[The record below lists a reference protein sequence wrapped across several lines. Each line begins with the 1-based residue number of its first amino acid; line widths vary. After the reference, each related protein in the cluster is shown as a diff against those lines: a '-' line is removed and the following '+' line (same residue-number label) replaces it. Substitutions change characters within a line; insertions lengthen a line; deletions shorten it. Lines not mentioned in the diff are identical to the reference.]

1 MIFYLK
7 TQSFLL
13 RALSHHP
20 FGWPAAAPSTS
31 VVDRQKH
38 LFISSIFNRTKNK
51 LSLSSLSLKS
61 SVEKILIFQ
70 ACLQQFLQNF
80 LIEFSTGSSNE
91 ILLCS
96 LASFALK
103 QQQQKILKVT
113 LHTNKLISK
122 SPLFVS
128 YAKMYFCTYKELKC

>member
-31 VVDRQKH
+31 VVDKNICSFH
-38 LFISSIFNRTKNK
+38 LFSTEQKNK

>member
-103 QQQQKILKVT
+103 QQQQKNPKVT
-113 LHTNKLISK
+113 LGTNKLISK

-128 YAKMYFCTYKELKC
+128 YAKMYFCTKS